1 MKNKKGFTL
10 VELLAVIVILGL
22 VAVIAVPASM
32 TVSDGIKKNMLCE
45 KVDLLLS
52 DAKRFGND
60 HLGTLRK
67 AGERNC
73 YIPITVQ
80 TLIDKG
86 IIKKEQDSGGI
97 TNPYDGSSMTNRT
110 IGIYYKNKR
119 AYAFYIESDNT
130 LKQILDTQCDNSE
143 VEGRPRVDEDK
154 CPSTLNFD

>member
-60 HLGTLRK
+60 HLGVLRR
-67 AGERNC
+67 AQEQNC
-73 YIPITVQ
+73 YIPVTIQ
-80 TLIDKG
+80 FLIDKG
-86 IIKKEQDSGGI
+86 VIKKEQNTAPFIS
-97 TNPYDGSSMTNRT
+97 NPYDGSAMEGKQ
-110 IGIYYKNKR
+110 IGIYLNNKR
-119 AYAFYIESDNT
+119 AYAFYIETDET
-130 LKQILDTQCDNSE
+130 LNSIIDEECDDLDTTS
-143 VEGRPRVDEDK
+143 RPSSP